1 MRMPFPLI
9 AALALTACGGRSD
22 SGGISGG
29 GTLNGIAEQEPN
41 GTTGEAQPMTLG
53 TAIAATISSGADVDD
68 YRLEIPAGG
77 ATVRIRTSDASGTAC
92 AAIDPDFLVLRSDG
106 TTFVWAV
113 TSGCGDYTG
122 GLAAGTWYI
131 QVTGRAAF
139 SYVLHVRTAGGPEV
153 SESEPNDDGAT
164 AQLTLDFDPGAAG
177 GPFTAPTVV
186 AGAIDTRGDDD
197 FYAVRNAK
205 AYPVLVHL
213 QTYATWDGAIGTCPF
228 PTDPT
233 LDLYLADGTLAVHRD
248 YHGISSD
255 CEPLEYELAAGAT
268 IYVRVTGHGD
278 VEYVPAYRLL
288 IDL

>member
-41 GTTGEAQPMTLG
+41 GTTGEAQPITLG
-53 TAIAATISSGADVDD
+53 TAI
-68 YRLEIPAGG
+68 
-77 ATVRIRTSDASGTAC
+77 
-92 AAIDPDFLVLRSDG
+92 
-106 TTFVWAV
+106 
-113 TSGCGDYTG
+113 
-122 GLAAGTWYI
+122 
-131 QVTGRAAF
+131 AAF

-233 LDLYLADGTLAVHRD
+233 LDLYLTDGTLAVHRD